1 MIYSDSFV
9 RELKA
14 YRKEQADILRE
25 LSKYYFKL
33 FITIRCKKDRNG
45 FPRFPKT
52 DEFSYQYRED
62 IVRHCLKILA
72 GNLKLGHKQCWWLA
86 IHENSSR
93 TGDAAHVHVALTFH
107 RDMSEEF
114 LITRLERWQ
123 KYLSKEFGLD
133 VCFRKHGKTN
143 GDILVQ
149 SQERTKAY
157 MAKLEAFH
165 VDEALGH
172 RPFFKKYFISQ
183 NSWNKC
189 PKAKDEIAVK
199 EETKLSSKAIEKPV
213 TQRVI
218 EPIEEKTVETKE
230 SLVFKKNQSGFLNFK
245 NAIMILG
252 VVGVLGFLLR
262 GKSAH

>member
-9 RELKA
+9 RDLKA
-14 YRKEQADILRE
+14 YRDEQAAILRE

-72 GNLKLGHKQCWWLA
+72 GNLKLGHKQYWWNA
-86 IHENSSR
+86 IHENSSISKNS
-93 TGDAAHVHVALTFH
+93 AHVHVALTYH

-114 LITRLERWQ
+114 MTSALERWQ
-123 KYLSKEFGLD
+123 KRLSKDYGLD

-149 SQERTKAY
+149 SQDCLKAY
-157 MAKLEAFH
+157 MTKLEPFYI
-165 VDEALGH
+165 DGDLGYK
-172 RPFFKKYFISQ
+172 PFSKSHFISQ
-183 NSWNKC
+183 NCWNKC
-189 PKAKDEIAVK
+189 PKAKDEIAAN
-199 EETKLSSKAIEKPV
+199 EEAKVSSKAIEKPQIV
-213 TQRVI
+213 A
-218 EPIEEKTVETKE
+218 PIEEPIILKN
-230 SLVFKKNQSGFLNFK
+230 NQSGFFNFK
-245 NAIMILG
+245 SAVLILG
-252 VVGVLGFLLR
+252 FAGVLGLLIR
-262 GKSAH
+262 KKRKEY

>member
-1 MIYSDSFV
+1 MIYSDSFTTD
-9 RELKA
+9 LKA
-14 YRKEQADILRE
+14 YRDEQADILRE

-123 KYLSKEFGLD
+123 KYLSREFGLD
-133 VCFRKHGKTN
+133 VCFRKHGKIN

-149 SQERTKAY
+149 SQERVKSY
-157 MAKLEAFH
+157 MAKLEDFH
-165 VDEALGH
+165 VDEALGY
-172 RPFFKKYFISQ
+172 RPFFKCYFTSK
-183 NSWNKC
+183 NCWDKC
-189 PKAKDEIAVK
+189 PRARDANKI
-199 EETKLSSKAIEKPV
+199 SSKAIEKPI
-213 TQRVI
+213 TPRVI
-218 EPIEEKTVETKE
+218 EPVEEKTLETKE
-230 SLVFKKNQSGFLNFK
+230 PFVSKKNQSGFLNFK
-245 NAIMILG
+245 TAIMILG
-252 VVGVLGFLLR
+252 VVGVLGYLLKR
-262 GKSAH
+262 KSSP